1 MGMMIMRTII
11 MDTILTTPVRM
22 IMENMIPAIL
32 VRTNNMNMIPTIPDR
47 TIICLMSRLLRG
59 QRTMTTRHYIPLMKN
74 RSSMSSRSRV
84 SLRSL

>member
-1 MGMMIMRTII
+1 MGMVTVRTII

-47 TIICLMSRLLRG
+47 TIICLMSRQLRK
-59 QRTMTTRHYIPLMKN
+59 QRTMTTRHYMPLMKN
-74 RSSMSSRSRV
+74 RSNMSSRSRV
-84 SLRSL
+84 LLRSL